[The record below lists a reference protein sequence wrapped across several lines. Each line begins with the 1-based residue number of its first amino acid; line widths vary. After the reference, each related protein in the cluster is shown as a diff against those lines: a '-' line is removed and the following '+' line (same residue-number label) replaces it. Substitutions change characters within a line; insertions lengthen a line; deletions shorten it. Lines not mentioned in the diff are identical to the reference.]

1 MCAELTASCM
11 STGQPRYYLLLTGIH
26 RFLAPLFTSIAN
38 LLGTST
44 PPTAMIQLK
53 PGIPPASLSKPSHSA
68 ARRKNRMERKK
79 NGGLRFKRVFSDPAI
94 APFDQIEWGRRT
106 AEITDDGGRVIFKQE
121 DIEVPKNWS
130 ALATKIAVSK
140 YFYGDIANGTDPYK
154 GGRETSVRQLIHR
167 VTRTITD
174 CGIAD
179 SYFADAEA
187 AETFYDELTWLC
199 LNQHGAFNSPVWFNV
214 GLYHQYGVGKGAG
227 AGNYFYNSETGEAE
241 RATSQYEYP
250 QGSACFIQSVG
261 DTMEDIMRLATS
273 EAMLFKF
280 GSGTGT
286 DLSSLRS
293 TREKLSG
300 GGKPS
305 GPLSFLKVYDKIANV
320 VKSGGKTRRAAKMNT
335 LKDWHPDIEEFIDAK
350 QNEEKKAWALIEQ
363 GYDGSYNGDA
373 YGSVMYQ
380 NENLSVRVSDEFM
393 NAAVDGREWVTKN
406 VRDGSPCDKKD
417 ARGLLRKIAE
427 GTYICGDP
435 GMQFDS
441 TIHKWHTCKGTGRQN
456 STNPCS
462 EYLFPDNTAC
472 NLASLNLMKFKGEDE
487 VFDVERFK
495 AAVRLFITAQEI
507 LVDNAS
513 YPIKEIAENSH
524 IFRTLGLGYAN
535 LGSLIMSYGYGY
547 DTVEGRALCGAITAI
562 MTGEAYEQSALL
574 AKTMGPF
581 PGYREAR
588 CSGVSKP
595 AAKDNVASMLEVIE
609 LHREAVEEIPDVEE
623 FGYLKKEATRAW
635 DRATD
640 LGKRHG
646 YRNAQVTVLAPTGT
660 ISFLMDCDTTGIEPD
675 IALVKYK
682 LLAGGGM
689 LKIVNQ
695 TIRPALEHLGYAEDE
710 IARSIEHVDLFDT
723 IEDATPG
730 ADHSAVLAGRAEAGR
745 FYPTPLRAEH
755 LPIFD
760 CAFRAH
766 LGERSLHYMA
776 HLRMMAAAQ
785 PFLSGAISKTVNMPE
800 NATVDDIMNT
810 YVEGWRLGL
819 KSIAIYRD
827 GSKRSAPLNTRK
839 TRDMGAFDGAMDVI
853 AKPEEL
859 QKLILELE
867 EEIAMLRSRLDQPI
881 RHRMPDTRM
890 SLTHRFEIAGHEG
903 YITVGL
909 YEDGQPGELLITM
922 WKEGSTIGGLMDTV
936 GTLTSIALQYGVPL
950 ESLVKKFAY
959 QRFEPSGFTKNPDIR
974 NATSITDYVFR
985 YLGCQFI
992 KGYKEATS
1000 PNRAQPEFPLKE
1012 IAEMEKKAINR
1023 PVAELPRT
1031 AEKELID
1038 VITSHSPGEGNPKV
1052 ITTGYTYADRVKE
1065 ALGNMFMDIVC
1076 SHCGSDKVIRAGAC
1090 GVCTECGT
1098 SQGCS

>member
-1 MCAELTASCM
+1 
-11 STGQPRYYLLLTGIH
+11 
-26 RFLAPLFTSIAN
+26 
-38 LLGTST
+38 
-44 PPTAMIQLK
+44 MIQLK
-53 PGIPPASLSKPSHSA
+53 PGIPPSALNKPRKATDRRQNRSA
-68 ARRKNRMERKK
+68 KK
-79 NGGLRFKRVFSDPAI
+79 PVRGLHFERVFSNA
-94 APFDQIEWGRRT
+94 ALKPFDQIEWEHRT
-106 AEITDDGGRVIFKQE
+106 AEITDDSGQIIFKQE
-121 DIEVPKNWS
+121 NVEVPKNWS

-140 YFYGDIANGTDPYK
+140 YFYGDIAHGTDPHK
-154 GGRETSVRQLIHR
+154 GGRESSVRQLIHR

-174 CGIAD
+174 WGIAD
-179 SYFADAEA
+179 GYFAKAEA
-187 AETFYDELTWLC
+187 AEIFYDELTWLC

-214 GLYHQYGVGKGAG
+214 GLYHEYGIGKDAG
-227 AGNYFYNSETGEAE
+227 AGNYFYNRETRKAE
-241 RATSQYEYP
+241 RAPTQYEYP
-250 QGSACFIQSVG
+250 QGSACFIQDVG

-273 EAMLFKF
+273 EAMLFKY

-286 DLSSLRS
+286 DLSTLRS

-305 GPLSFLKVYDKIANV
+305 GPLSFLKVYDQVANV

-350 QNEEKKAWALIEQ
+350 QKEEKKAWTLIEQ

-393 NAAVDGREWVTKN
+393 EAALEGREWWTRRVI
-406 VRDGSPCDKKD
+406 DGRPCERKE
-417 ARGLLRKIAE
+417 ARALLRKIAE
-427 GTYICGDP
+427 GTHICGDP
-435 GMQFDS
+435 GMQFDT

-462 EYLFPDNTAC
+462 EYLFLDNTAC
-472 NLASLNLMKFKGEDE
+472 NLASLNLLRFKTADGE
-487 VFDVERFK
+487 FDVERFK
-495 AAVRLFITAQEI
+495 SAVRIFITAQEI
-507 LVDNAS
+507 VVDNAS
-513 YPIKEIAENSH
+513 YPIREIAENSH

-535 LGSLIMSYGYGY
+535 LGSLVMSYGYSY
-547 DTVEGRALCGAITAI
+547 DSVEGRALCGAVTGI
-562 MTGEAYEQSALL
+562 MTGEAYEQSARMAQALG
-574 AKTMGPF
+574 AF
-581 PGYREAR
+581 PGYKDAR
-588 CSGVSKP
+588 CSGVPKP
-595 AAKDNVASMLEVIE
+595 VAKNNIAPMLEVID
-609 LHREAVEEIPDVEE
+609 LHRCAVNEIPDVEE
-623 FGYLKKEATRAW
+623 FAYLKKEAAKTWKRAS
-635 DRATD
+635 D

-689 LKIVNQ
+689 LKIVNH
-695 TIRPALEHLGYAEDE
+695 TVKPALEKLGYNSEE
-710 IARSIEHVDLFDT
+710 IDRIIAHIDAFDT
-723 IEDATPG
+723 IEDVTDSDG
-730 ADHSAVLAGRAEAGR
+730 STISSG
-745 FYPTPLRAEH
+745 LRPEH

-760 CAFRAH
+760 CAFKPFK
-766 LGERSLHYMA
+766 GERSLNYMA

-785 PFLSGAISKTVNMPE
+785 PFLSGAISKTVNLPE
-800 NATVDDIMNT
+800 SATVEDIMNS

-819 KSIAIYRD
+819 KSIAIYRE

-839 TRDMGAFDGAMDVI
+839 TRDMGGTTEDVGVALDI
-853 AKPEEL
+853 TVDREDF
-859 QKLILELE
+859 QKRILELE
-867 EEIAMLRSRLDQPI
+867 EELTALRGKIDKPL

-909 YEDGQPGELLITM
+909 YEDGQPGELFITM
-922 WKEGSTIGGLMDTV
+922 SKEGSTIGGLMDTV

-950 ESLVKKFAY
+950 ESLAKKFAY

-985 YLGCQFI
+985 WLACQFI

-1000 PNRAQPEFPLKE
+1000 PSRGQGELPLKE
-1012 IAEMEKKAINR
+1012 IPEMEKKALNR
-1023 PVAELPRT
+1023 PVSDLART
-1031 AEKELID
+1031 GGNELID
-1038 VITSHSPGEGNPKV
+1038 VITSHSSNDGEPQVVGN
-1052 ITTGYTYADRVKE
+1052 GSSHADRVQE
-1065 ALGNMFMDIVC
+1065 ALGNMFMDIIC

>member
-1 MCAELTASCM
+1 MPFPGAAYCM
-11 STGQPRYYLLLTGIH
+11 SQGQPTLLLVVHQDSQVVCAAVHKYSHLIEN
-26 RFLAPLFTSIAN
+26 FNPSL
-38 LLGTST
+38 
-44 PPTAMIQLK
+44 TAMIQLK
-53 PGIPPASLSKPSHSA
+53 PGIPPASLKGPHEPA
-68 ARRKNRMERKK
+68 VRRRNKADKK
-79 NGGLRFKRVFSDPAI
+79 KKSGLHFERVFSDAAV
-94 APFDQIEWGRRT
+94 APFDQVEWEQRT
-106 AEITDDGGRVIFKQE
+106 AEITDDGGKVIFKQE
-121 DIEVPKNWS
+121 DIEVPKSWS

-140 YFYGDIANGTDPYK
+140 YFYGDIANGTNPYK

-167 VTRTITD
+167 VTRTI
-174 CGIAD
+174 AD
-179 SYFADAEA
+179 WGLADGYFADAEA
-187 AETFYDELTWLC
+187 AEVFYDELTWLC
-199 LNQHGAFNSPVWFNV
+199 LNQYGAFNSPVWFNV

-227 AGNYFYNSETGEAE
+227 AGNYFYNRETGKAE
-241 RATSQYEYP
+241 RAASQYEYP
-250 QGSACFIQSVG
+250 QGSACFIQSVE

-273 EAMLFKF
+273 EAMLFKY

-305 GPLSFLKVYDKIANV
+305 GPLSFLKVYDQVANV

-350 QNEEKKAWALIEQ
+350 QKEEKKAWALIEQ

-380 NENLSVRVSDEFM
+380 NENVSVRVSDEFM
-393 NAAVDGREWVTKN
+393 DAALEGREWWTHRVT
-406 VRDGSPCDKKD
+406 DGKPCECKE
-417 ARGLLRKIAE
+417 ARALLRKIAE
-427 GTYICGDP
+427 GTHICGDP

-441 TIHKWHTCKGTGRQN
+441 TIHKWHTCKATGRQN

-462 EYLFPDNTAC
+462 EYLFLDNTAC
-472 NLASLNLMKFKGEDE
+472 NLASLNLMKFKTADGD
-487 VFDVERFK
+487 FDVERFK
-495 AAVRLFITAQEI
+495 SAVRIFITAQEI
-507 LVDNAS
+507 IVDNAS

-535 LGSLIMSYGYGY
+535 LGSLIMSYGFGY
-547 DTVEGRALCGAITAI
+547 DSVEGRALCGAITAI
-562 MTGEAYEQSALL
+562 MTGEAYEQSARL
-574 AKTMGPF
+574 ARAISPF
-581 PGYREAR
+581 PGYRDAR
-588 CSGVSKP
+588 ASGVPKP
-595 AAKDNVASMLEVIE
+595 VAKDNVSSMLEVIE
-609 LHREAVEEIPDVEE
+609 LHRSAVSEISDAKEFAHLKEEAAKV
-623 FGYLKKEATRAW
+623 W
-635 DRATD
+635 DSAAE
-640 LGKRHG
+640 LGKRYG

-695 TIRPALEHLGYAEDE
+695 TIKPALEKLGYDSEE
-710 IARSIEHVDLFDT
+710 IERIIAHIDAFDT
-723 IEDATPG
+723 IEDVTDTDGSTISSGLKP
-730 ADHSAVLAGRAEAGR
+730 D
-745 FYPTPLRAEH
+745 H

-760 CAFRAH
+760 CAFKPFK
-766 LGERSLHYMA
+766 GERSLNYLA

-800 NATVDDIMNT
+800 AATVDDIMNT

-819 KSIAIYRD
+819 KSVAIYRE

-839 TRDMGAFDGAMDVI
+839 TKDMGTVAAGAEGGVSDGTGGDA
-853 AKPEEL
+853 L
-859 QKLILELE
+859 QKRILELE
-867 EEIAMLRSRLDQPI
+867 QEVAALRGQVDQPV
-881 RHRMPDTRM
+881 RHRMTDTRM
-890 SLTHRFEIAGHEG
+890 SLTHKFEIAGHEG

-909 YEDGQPGELLITM
+909 YADGQPGELFITM
-922 WKEGSTIGGLMDTV
+922 SKEGSTIGGLMDTV

-950 ESLVKKFAY
+950 ESLIKKFAY

-974 NATSITDYVFR
+974 HATSITDYVFR
-985 YLGCQFI
+985 WLGCQFI

-1000 PNRAQPEFPLKE
+1000 PNRGQPDLPLKE
-1012 IAEMEKKAINR
+1012 IAEIEEKAVNR
-1023 PVAELPRT
+1023 PVSDLART
-1031 AEKELID
+1031 AEKEVID
-1038 VITSHSPGEGNPKV
+1038 VITNHPPGDSESGRQNGN
-1052 ITTGYTYADRVKE
+1052 GNGHADRVTV
-1065 ALGNMFMDIVC
+1065 ALGSVFMGITC
-1076 SHCGSDKVIRAGAC
+1076 SVCGSDKVIRAGAC

>member
-1 MCAELTASCM
+1 
-11 STGQPRYYLLLTGIH
+11 
-26 RFLAPLFTSIAN
+26 
-38 LLGTST
+38 
-44 PPTAMIQLK
+44 MIQLK
-53 PGIPPASLSKPSHSA
+53 RDLLAPGARKGSRAQIAPSRPRIGKQPKRA
-68 ARRKNRMERKK
+68 
-79 NGGLRFKRVFSDPAI
+79 GLKFQRVFSDAKT
-94 APFDQIEWGRRT
+94 APFDQVKWERRT
-106 AEITDDGGRVIFKQE
+106 AEITDDGGKVIFKQE
-121 DIEVPKNWS
+121 NIEVPAAWS
-130 ALATKIAVSK
+130 PLATKIAVSK
-140 YFYGDIANGTDPYK
+140 YFYGDIANGSDPHK
-154 GGRETSVRQLIHR
+154 GGRERAVRQLIHR
-167 VTRTITD
+167 VTRTI
-174 CGIAD
+174 AD
-179 SYFADAEA
+179 WGLADGYFADEKTANI
-187 AETFYDELTWLC
+187 FYDELTWLC

-214 GLYHQYGVGKGAG
+214 GLYHQYGTGRDAG
-227 AGNYFYNSETGEAE
+227 VGNYFYNRETGEAE
-241 RATSQYEYP
+241 RAATQYEYP
-250 QGSACFIQSVG
+250 QGSACFIQSVD

-273 EAMLFKF
+273 EAMLFKY
-280 GSGTGT
+280 GSGTGS
-286 DLSSLRS
+286 DLSTLRS

-305 GPLSFLKVYDKIANV
+305 GPLSFLKVYDQVANV

-393 NAAVDGREWVTKN
+393 TAALNGDDWWTRR
-406 VRDGSPCDKKD
+406 VRDGSPCERKD
-417 ARGLLRKIAE
+417 ARTLLHKIAE
-427 GTYICGDP
+427 GTHVCGDP

-462 EYLFPDNTAC
+462 EYLFLDNTAC
-472 NLASLNLMKFKGEDE
+472 NLASLNLMKFKGADGE
-487 VFDVERFK
+487 FDVERFK
-495 AAVRLFITAQEI
+495 AAVRVFITAQEI
-507 LVDNAS
+507 IVDNAS
-513 YPIKEIAENSH
+513 YPMKEIAENSH

-547 DTVEGRALCGAITAI
+547 DSSEGRALCGAITAI
-562 MTGEAYEQSALL
+562 MTGEAYAESALM
-574 AKTMGPF
+574 AKALGPF
-581 PGYREAR
+581 PGYGDAR

-595 AAKDNVASMLEVIE
+595 AAAENVAAMREVIE
-609 LHREAVEEIPDVEE
+609 LHRAAVGNISDVEE
-623 FGYLKKEATRAW
+623 FGYLKEEAQRTWNRA
-635 DRATD
+635 AE

-695 TIRPALEHLGYAEDE
+695 TVRPALEHLGYTADE
-710 IARSIEHVDLFDT
+710 ICRIIAHIDEFDT
-723 IEDATPG
+723 IEDVIDENRATISSG
-730 ADHSAVLAGRAEAGR
+730 LKQ
-745 FYPTPLRAEH
+745 EH
-755 LPIFD
+755 LSIFD
-760 CAFRAH
+760 CAFRPH
-766 LGERSLHYMA
+766 RGTRSLHYLG

-785 PFLSGAISKTVNMPE
+785 PFLSGAISKTVNLPE

-819 KSIAIYRD
+819 KAIAIYRD

-839 TRDMGAFDGAMDVI
+839 TRDMGGVDGAMD
-853 AKPEEL
+853 ATAEREDL
-859 QKLILELE
+859 QQRILELE
-867 EEIAMLRSRLDQPI
+867 EEIAQLRGLVDQPV
-881 RHRMPDTRM
+881 RHRMSDTRM
-890 SLTHRFEIAGHEG
+890 SLTHKFEIAGHEG

-909 YEDGQPGELLITM
+909 FEDGMPGELFITM
-922 WKEGSTIGGLMDTV
+922 AKEGSTIGGLMDTV

-974 NATSITDYVFR
+974 STTSITDYVFR
-985 YLGCQFI
+985 WLGCQFI

-1000 PNRAQPEFPLKE
+1000 PHRAQPDLPLKE
-1012 IAEMEKKAINR
+1012 IPDMERKSINR
-1023 PVAELPRT
+1023 PVPELPRT
-1031 AEKELID
+1031 AKKELID
-1038 VITSHSPGEGNPKV
+1038 VITNNSPGEGNPKL
-1052 ITTGYTYADRVKE
+1052 TSRGHTHADRVKE

-1076 SHCGSDKVIRAGAC
+1076 SHCGSDKIIRAGAC

-1098 SQGCS
+1098 SQGCG

>member
-1 MCAELTASCM
+1 
-11 STGQPRYYLLLTGIH
+11 
-26 RFLAPLFTSIAN
+26 
-38 LLGTST
+38 
-44 PPTAMIQLK
+44 MIQLK
-53 PGIPPASLSKPSHSA
+53 PGIPPSSLNKP
-68 ARRKNRMERKK
+68 RKSSGDRTDRKPK
-79 NGGLRFKRVFSDPAI
+79 KKSSGLHFQRVFSDGTVS
-94 APFDQIEWGRRT
+94 PFDQAEWERRT
-106 AEITDDGGRVIFKQE
+106 AEITDDSGQVIFKQE
-121 DIEVPKNWS
+121 NVEVPKSWS

-140 YFYGDIANGTDPYK
+140 YFYGDIAHGLDPHK
-154 GGRETSVRQLIHR
+154 AGRESSVRQLIHR

-174 CGIAD
+174 CGVAD
-179 SYFADAEA
+179 GYFADAA
-187 AETFYDELTWLC
+187 TAEIFYDELTWLC

-214 GLYHQYGVGKGAG
+214 GLYHQYGIGKNAG
-227 AGNYFYNSETGEAE
+227 AGNYFYNRETGKAE
-241 RATSQYEYP
+241 RAVTQYEYP
-250 QGSACFIQSVG
+250 QGSACCIQSVG

-273 EAMLFKF
+273 EAMLFKY

-286 DLSSLRS
+286 DLTTLRS

-305 GPLSFLKVYDKIANV
+305 GPLSFLKVYDQVANV

-350 QNEEKKAWALIEQ
+350 QREEKKAWALIEQ
-363 GYDGSYNGDA
+363 GFDGSYNGDA

-393 NAAVDGREWVTKN
+393 EAALEGREWWTRRVT
-406 VRDGSPCDKKD
+406 DGQPCERKD
-417 ARGLLRKIAE
+417 ARVLLRKIAE
-427 GTYICGDP
+427 GTHVCGDP
-435 GMQFDS
+435 GMQFDT
-441 TIHKWHTCKGTGRQN
+441 TIHKWHTCKGTDRQN

-462 EYLFPDNTAC
+462 EYLFLDNTAC
-472 NLASLNLMKFKGEDE
+472 NLASLNLLKFKTPDGA
-487 VFDVERFK
+487 FDVERFK
-495 AAVRLFITAQEI
+495 AAVRIFITAQEI
-507 LVDNAS
+507 VVDNAS

-547 DTVEGRALCGAITAI
+547 DSVEGRALCGAVTAI
-562 MTGEAYEQSALL
+562 MTGEAYEQSARM
-574 AKTMGPF
+574 AQAMEPF
-581 PGYREAR
+581 PGYKDAR
-588 CSGVSKP
+588 CSGVPKP
-595 AAKDNVASMLEVIE
+595 VTKNNVTSMLEVID
-609 LHREAVEEIPDVEE
+609 LHRCAVSEIADVKE
-623 FGYLKKEATRAW
+623 FAYLKKEAAKTWNRA
-635 DRATD
+635 AE

-695 TIRPALEHLGYAEDE
+695 TVKPALEKLGYNSEE
-710 IARSIEHVDLFDT
+710 IKRIVAHIDAFDT
-723 IEDATPG
+723 IEDVPDSDGSTISSGLKP
-730 ADHSAVLAGRAEAGR
+730 
-745 FYPTPLRAEH
+745 EH
-755 LPIFD
+755 LSIFD
-760 CAFRAH
+760 CAFKPFK
-766 LGERSLHYMA
+766 GERSLNYMA

-785 PFLSGAISKTVNMPE
+785 PFLSGAISKTVNLPE
-800 NATVDDIMNT
+800 AATVDDIMSS
-810 YVEGWRLGL
+810 YIEGWRLGL

-839 TRDMGAFDGAMDVI
+839 TRHMGTTEDVDVALDI
-853 AKPEEL
+853 TVERDEF
-859 QKLILELE
+859 QRRVLELE
-867 EEIAMLRSRLDQPI
+867 EELGMLRGKIDKPL

-909 YEDGQPGELLITM
+909 YEDNQPGELFITM
-922 WKEGSTIGGLMDTV
+922 SKEGSTIGGLMDTV

-985 YLGCQFI
+985 WLACQFI

-1000 PNRAQPEFPLKE
+1000 PNRGQPELPLKE
-1012 IAEMEKKAINR
+1012 IPEMEKKALNR
-1023 PVAELPRT
+1023 PVSDLART
-1031 AEKELID
+1031 GEKELID
-1038 VITSHSPGEGNPKV
+1038 VITSNSPNEGNPQLAPF
-1052 ITTGYTYADRVKE
+1052 GGSHADRVQE
-1065 ALGNMFMDIVC
+1065 ALGSMFMDIVC

>member
-1 MCAELTASCM
+1 
-11 STGQPRYYLLLTGIH
+11 
-26 RFLAPLFTSIAN
+26 
-38 LLGTST
+38 
-44 PPTAMIQLK
+44 MIQLK
-53 PGIPPASLSKPSHSA
+53 PGLTPSSLNRLRKSSLRTKSRAPKKKSK
-68 ARRKNRMERKK
+68 
-79 NGGLRFKRVFSDPAI
+79 GLRFERVFSDAKV
-94 APFDQIEWGRRT
+94 APFDQVDWERRT
-106 AEITDDGGRVIFKQE
+106 AEITDDSGKVIFKQE
-121 DIEVPKNWS
+121 NIEVPKSWS

-140 YFYGDIANGTDPYK
+140 YFYGDIANGTDPHQ
-154 GGRETSVRQLIHR
+154 GGRETSVRQLVHR

-174 CGIAD
+174 WGIAD
-179 SYFADAEA
+179 GYFATAEA
-187 AETFYDELTWLC
+187 ADTFYDELTWLC
-199 LNQHGAFNSPVWFNV
+199 VNQHGAFNSPVWFNV
-214 GLYHQYGVGKGAG
+214 GLHHQYGTGRDAG
-227 AGNYFYNSETGEAE
+227 LGNYFYNRTTGQAE
-241 RATSQYEYP
+241 RAATQYEYP
-250 QGSACFIQSVG
+250 QGSACFIQSVE

-273 EAMLFKF
+273 EAMLFKY
-280 GSGTGT
+280 GSGTGS

-305 GPLSFLKVYDKIANV
+305 GPLSFLKVYDQVANV

-350 QNEEKKAWALIEQ
+350 QKEEKKAWALIEQ

-393 NAAVDGREWVTKN
+393 DAAVEGREWWTKR
-406 VRDGSPCDKKD
+406 VRDGKPCEKKE
-417 ARGLLRKIAE
+417 ARALLRKIAE
-427 GTYICGDP
+427 GTHICGDP

-441 TIHKWHTCKGTGRQN
+441 TIHKWHTCKGTDRQN

-462 EYLFPDNTAC
+462 EYLFLDNTAC
-472 NLASLNLMKFKGEDE
+472 NLASLNLMKFKGPDG
-487 VFDVERFK
+487 VFEVERFK
-495 AAVRLFITAQEI
+495 AAARIYITAQEI

-547 DTVEGRALCGAITAI
+547 DSVEGRALCGAITSI
-562 MTGEAYEQSALL
+562 MTGEAYEQSARI
-574 AKTMGPF
+574 AKAMGPF
-581 PGYREAR
+581 PGYRDAR

-595 AAKDNVASMLEVIE
+595 VAKNNVAAMQEVID
-609 LHREAVEEIPDVEE
+609 LHRSAVSEIAANEE
-623 FGYLKKEATRAW
+623 FAYLKEEAARVWESA
-635 DRATD
+635 AE
-640 LGKRHG
+640 LGRKHG

-695 TIRPALEHLGYAEDE
+695 TVTPALEKLGYNSEE
-710 IARSIEHVDLFDT
+710 IERIFAHIDAFDT
-723 IEDATPG
+723 IEDV
-730 ADHSAVLAGRAEAGR
+730 ADSDGSTISSGLK
-745 FYPTPLRAEH
+745 PEH

-760 CAFRAH
+760 CAFKAH
-766 LGERSLHYMA
+766 KGERSLGYMA

-785 PFLSGAISKTVNMPE
+785 PFLSGAISKTVNMPAT
-800 NATVDDIMNT
+800 ATVEEIMNT
-810 YVEGWRLGL
+810 YIEGWRLGL
-819 KSIAIYRD
+819 KAIAIYRD

-839 TRDMGAFDGAMDVI
+839 TRDMGGAATDDGDIAMVEQ
-853 AKPEEL
+853 PEL
-859 QKLILELE
+859 QQRILELE
-867 EEIAMLRSRLDQPI
+867 EELEAARVRPV
-881 RHRMPDTRM
+881 RHKMPDTRM

-909 YEDGQPGELLITM
+909 FEDKMPGELFVTM
-922 WKEGSTIGGLMDTV
+922 SKEGSTIGGLMDTV

-974 NATSITDYVFR
+974 NATSIADYVFR
-985 YLGCQFI
+985 WLGCQFI

-1000 PNRAQPEFPLKE
+1000 PNRTQPELPMKE
-1012 IAEMEKKAINR
+1012 ISEIDKKSINR
-1023 PVAELPRT
+1023 PVADLPRT
-1031 AEKELID
+1031 AEKEVID
-1038 VITSHSPGEGNPKV
+1038 VVAGHIPNEGTPHVASNGH
-1052 ITTGYTYADRVKE
+1052 THADQVAE
-1065 ALGNMFMDIVC
+1065 ALGNMFMDITC
-1076 SHCGSDKVIRAGAC
+1076 SHCGSNKVVRAGAC

>member
-1 MCAELTASCM
+1 
-11 STGQPRYYLLLTGIH
+11 
-26 RFLAPLFTSIAN
+26 
-38 LLGTST
+38 
-44 PPTAMIQLK
+44 MIQLK
-53 PGIPPASLSKPSHSA
+53 PGLTPSSLNRPHKSSV
-68 ARRKNRMERKK
+68 RTKNRVSKKK
-79 NGGLRFKRVFSDPAI
+79 NKGLRFERVFSDADA
-94 APFDQIEWGRRT
+94 APFEQIDWERRT
-106 AEITDDGGRVIFKQE
+106 AEITDDSGKVIFKQE
-121 DIEVPKNWS
+121 NIEVPKGWS

-140 YFYGDIANGTDPYK
+140 YFYGDIANGTDPHQ
-154 GGRETSVRQLIHR
+154 GGRETSVRQLVHR
-167 VTRTITD
+167 VTRTIAD
-174 CGIAD
+174 WGISD
-179 SYFADAEA
+179 GYFANAEA
-187 AETFYDELTWLC
+187 AEVFYDELTWLC
-199 LNQHGAFNSPVWFNV
+199 VNQHGAFNSPVWFNV
-214 GLYHQYGVGKGAG
+214 GLHHQYGVGRDGG
-227 AGNYFYNSETGEAE
+227 PGNYFYNRTTGQAE
-241 RATSQYEYP
+241 RAATQYEYP
-250 QGSACFIQSVG
+250 QGSACFIQSVA
-261 DTMEDIMRLATS
+261 DTMEDIMRLAMS
-273 EAMLFKF
+273 EAMLFKY
-280 GSGTGT
+280 GSGTGS
-286 DLSSLRS
+286 DLSPLRS

-305 GPLSFLKVYDKIANV
+305 GPLSFLKVYDQVANV

-350 QNEEKKAWALIEQ
+350 QKEEKKAWALIEQ

-393 NAAVDGREWVTKN
+393 DAAVEGREWWTKR
-406 VRDGSPCDKKD
+406 VRDGKPCERKE
-417 ARGLLRKIAE
+417 ARSLLRKIAE

-441 TIHKWHTCKGTGRQN
+441 TIHKWHTCKGTDRQH

-462 EYLFPDNTAC
+462 EYLFLDNTAC
-472 NLASLNLMKFKGEDE
+472 NLASLNLMKFKGEDG
-487 VFDVERFK
+487 VFDVDRFK
-495 AAVRLFITAQEI
+495 AAARVFITAQEI

-547 DTVEGRALCGAITAI
+547 DSVEGRAICGAITSI
-562 MTGEAYEQSALL
+562 MTGEAYEQSARI
-574 AKTMGPF
+574 ARAMGPF
-581 PGYREAR
+581 PGYRDAR

-595 AAKDNVASMLEVIE
+595 VAKNNVAPMQEVIE
-609 LHREAVEEIPDVEE
+609 LHRSAVSEIAANEE
-623 FGYLKKEATRAW
+623 FAYLKEEAAKVW
-635 DRATD
+635 DSAAE
-640 LGKRHG
+640 LGKKYG

-695 TIRPALEHLGYAEDE
+695 TVTPALEKLGYNSEE
-710 IARSIEHVDLFDT
+710 IERIIAHIDAFDT
-723 IEDATPG
+723 IEDVTDTDG
-730 ADHSAVLAGRAEAGR
+730 SAITSGLK
-745 FYPTPLRAEH
+745 PEH
-755 LPIFD
+755 LAIFD
-760 CAFRAH
+760 CAFKAYK
-766 LGERSLHYMA
+766 GQRSLGYMA

-800 NATVDDIMNT
+800 TASVEEIMNT
-810 YVEGWRLGL
+810 YIEGWRLGL
-819 KSIAIYRD
+819 KAIAIYRD

-839 TRDMGAFDGAMDVI
+839 TKDMGGTSAEISLDVSVE
-853 AKPEEL
+853 PVEL
-859 QKLILELE
+859 QKRILELE
-867 EEIAMLRSRLDQPI
+867 AEIGMLRSRMNQPV
-881 RHRMPDTRM
+881 RHRMQDTRM

-909 YEDGQPGELLITM
+909 YEDGQPGELFITM
-922 WKEGSTIGGLMDTV
+922 AKEGSTIGGLMDTV
-936 GTLTSIALQYGVPL
+936 GTLTSIALQYCVPL

-985 YLGCQFI
+985 WLGCQFI

-1000 PNRAQPEFPLKE
+1000 PSRSQAELPMKE
-1012 IAEMEKKAINR
+1012 ISDMEKKAVNR
-1023 PVAELPRT
+1023 PVSDLPRT
-1031 AEKELID
+1031 ADKDLID
-1038 VITSHSPGEGNPKV
+1038 VVAGHIPNEGSPHVATNGH
-1052 ITTGYTYADRVKE
+1052 THADRVAE
-1065 ALGNMFMDIVC
+1065 ALGNMFMDITC
-1076 SHCGSDKVIRAGAC
+1076 SHCGSNKVVRAGAC

>member
-1 MCAELTASCM
+1 
-11 STGQPRYYLLLTGIH
+11 
-26 RFLAPLFTSIAN
+26 
-38 LLGTST
+38 
-44 PPTAMIQLK
+44 MIQLK
-53 PGIPPASLSKPSHSA
+53 PGLSPSSLNRPRKSSLRSKSRASKKKSK
-68 ARRKNRMERKK
+68 
-79 NGGLRFKRVFSDPAI
+79 GLRFERVFSDAKM
-94 APFDQIEWGRRT
+94 APFDQVDWERRN
-106 AEITDDGGRVIFKQE
+106 AEITDDSGKVIFKQE
-121 DIEVPKNWS
+121 NIEVPKSWS

-140 YFYGDIANGTDPYK
+140 YFYGDIANGTDPHK
-154 GGRETSVRQLIHR
+154 GGRETSVRQLVHR

-174 CGIAD
+174 WGTADGYFANAD
-179 SYFADAEA
+179 SADI
-187 AETFYDELTWLC
+187 FYDELTWLC
-199 LNQHGAFNSPVWFNV
+199 VNQHGAFNSPVWFNV
-214 GLYHQYGVGKGAG
+214 GLHHQYGTGRDAG
-227 AGNYFYNSETGEAE
+227 AGNYFYNRTTGQAE
-241 RATSQYEYP
+241 RAATQYEYP
-250 QGSACFIQSVG
+250 QGSACFIQSVD
-261 DTMEDIMRLATS
+261 DTMEDIMRLAMS
-273 EAMLFKF
+273 EAMLFKY
-280 GSGTGT
+280 GSGTGS

-305 GPLSFLKVYDKIANV
+305 GPLSFLKVYDQVANV

-350 QNEEKKAWALIEQ
+350 QKEEKKAWALIEQ

-393 NAAVDGREWVTKN
+393 DAAVEDREWWTKR
-406 VRDGSPCDKKD
+406 VRDGKACEKKE
-417 ARGLLRKIAE
+417 ARALLRKIAE
-427 GTYICGDP
+427 GTHICGDP

-441 TIHKWHTCKGTGRQN
+441 TIHKWHTCKGTDRQN

-462 EYLFPDNTAC
+462 EYLFLDNTAC
-472 NLASLNLMKFKGEDE
+472 NLASLNLMKFKGEDG

-495 AAVRLFITAQEI
+495 AAVRVYITAQEI
-507 LVDNAS
+507 IVDNAS

-547 DTVEGRALCGAITAI
+547 DSVEGRALCGAITSI
-562 MTGEAYEQSALL
+562 MTGEAYEQSARM
-574 AKTMGPF
+574 AKAMGPF
-581 PGYREAR
+581 PGYRDAR

-595 AAKDNVASMLEVIE
+595 VAKNNVAAMQEVID
-609 LHREAVEEIPDVEE
+609 LHRSAVGEIAANEE
-623 FGYLKKEATRAW
+623 FGYLKEEAAMVW
-635 DRATD
+635 DSAAA
-640 LGKRHG
+640 LGKKHG

-695 TIRPALEHLGYAEDE
+695 TVTPALEKLGYNSEE
-710 IARSIEHVDLFDT
+710 IERIIAHIDAFDT
-723 IEDATPG
+723 IEDVEDSDGSTISSGLKP
-730 ADHSAVLAGRAEAGR
+730 
-745 FYPTPLRAEH
+745 EH

-760 CAFRAH
+760 CAFKAH
-766 LGERSLHYMA
+766 KGERSLGYMA

-785 PFLSGAISKTVNMPE
+785 PFLSGAISKTVNMPAT
-800 NATVDDIMNT
+800 ATVDEIMNT

-819 KSIAIYRD
+819 KAIAIYRD

-839 TRDMGAFDGAMDVI
+839 TRDMGGAMDEVSCDVNVE
-853 AKPEEL
+853 PLEL
-859 QKLILELE
+859 QKRILELE
-867 EEIAMLRSRLDQPI
+867 DELEAARVRPV
-881 RHRMPDTRM
+881 RHKMPDTRM

-909 YEDGQPGELLITM
+909 FEDKMPGELFVTM
-922 WKEGSTIGGLMDTV
+922 SKEGSTIGGLMDTV

-974 NATSITDYVFR
+974 NATSIADYVFR
-985 YLGCQFI
+985 WLGCQFI

-1000 PNRAQPEFPLKE
+1000 PNRSQPELPMKE
-1012 IAEMEKKAINR
+1012 ISEIEKKAINR
-1023 PVAELPRT
+1023 PVTDLPRT
-1031 AEKELID
+1031 AEKEVID
-1038 VITSHSPGEGNPKV
+1038 VVAGHIPNEGTPHV
-1052 ITTGYTYADRVKE
+1052 ASYGHTHADQVAE
-1065 ALGNMFMDIVC
+1065 ALGNMFMDITC
-1076 SHCGSDKVIRAGAC
+1076 SHCGSNKVVRAGAC
-1090 GVCTECGT
+1090 GVCTDCGT
-1098 SQGCS
+1098 SQGGS

>member
-1 MCAELTASCM
+1 
-11 STGQPRYYLLLTGIH
+11 
-26 RFLAPLFTSIAN
+26 
-38 LLGTST
+38 
-44 PPTAMIQLK
+44 MIQLK
-53 PGIPPASLSKPSHSA
+53 HGIQPSSLRKPQKSSD
-68 ARRKNRMERKK
+68 RLKNRSSKKK
-79 NGGLRFKRVFSDPAI
+79 NPGLRFERVFSDAAV
-94 APFDQIEWGRRT
+94 APFDQIEWERRT
-106 AEITDDGGRVIFKQE
+106 AEITDDGGKVIFRQE
-121 DIEVPKNWS
+121 NIEVPKNWS

-140 YFYGDIANGTDPYK
+140 YFYGDIANGIDPRK
-154 GGRETSVRQLIHR
+154 GGRESSMRQLVHR
-167 VTRTITD
+167 VTRTM
-174 CGIAD
+174 AD
-179 SYFADAEA
+179 WGLADGYFADAEA
-187 AETFYDELTWLC
+187 AEVFYDELTWLC
-199 LNQHGAFNSPVWFNV
+199 INQHAAFNSPVWFNV
-214 GLYHQYGVGKGAG
+214 GLYHEYGIGKNAG
-227 AGNYFYNSETGEAE
+227 AGNYFYDRTTGLAE
-241 RATSQYEYP
+241 RAASQYEYP
-250 QGSACFIQSVG
+250 QGSACFIQSVD

-273 EAMLFKF
+273 EAMLFKY

-305 GPLSFLKVYDKIANV
+305 GPLSFLRVYDQVANV

-350 QNEEKKAWALIEQ
+350 QKEEKKAWALIEQ
-363 GYDGSYNGDA
+363 GFDGSYNGEA

-393 NAAVDGREWVTKN
+393 DAAVEGREWWTRR
-406 VRDGSPCDKKD
+406 VRDGEPCERKD
-417 ARGLLRKIAE
+417 AHTLLRKIAE
-427 GTYICGDP
+427 GTHVCGDP
-435 GMQFDS
+435 GMQFDT
-441 TIHKWHTCKGTGRQN
+441 TIHKWHTCKGTDRQN

-462 EYLFPDNTAC
+462 EYLFLDNTAC
-472 NLASLNLMKFKGEDE
+472 NLSSMNLMKFKTVDGA
-487 VFDVERFK
+487 FDVERFK
-495 AAVRLFITAQEI
+495 AAVRILITAQEI
-507 LVDNAS
+507 IVDNAS

-535 LGSLIMSYGYGY
+535 LGSLIMSYGHGY
-547 DTVEGRALCGAITAI
+547 DSVEGRALCGAITSI
-562 MTGEAYEQSALL
+562 MTGEAYEQSARM
-574 AKTMGPF
+574 AKAMGPF
-581 PGYREAR
+581 PGYRDSRA
-588 CSGVSKP
+588 SGVAKP
-595 AAKDNVASMLEVIE
+595 VAKDNVNSMLDVID
-609 LHREAVEEIPDVEE
+609 LHRGAVSEIPDAEE
-623 FGYLKKEATRAW
+623 FAYLKEEAAKVWETA
-635 DRATD
+635 AS

-695 TIRPALEHLGYAEDE
+695 TVKPALEKLGYNSEE
-710 IARSIEHVDLFDT
+710 IDRIVAHIDAFDT
-723 IEDATPG
+723 IEDVSD
-730 ADHSAVLAGRAEAGR
+730 ADGSSITSGLK
-745 FYPTPLRAEH
+745 PEH
-755 LPIFD
+755 ISIFD
-760 CAFRAH
+760 CAFKPFK
-766 LGERSLHYMA
+766 GERSLNYMA

-785 PFLSGAISKTVNMPE
+785 PFLSGAISKTVNMPDT
-800 NATVDDIMNT
+800 ATVEEIMST

-819 KSIAIYRD
+819 KSIAIYRE

-839 TRDMGAFDGAMDVI
+839 TKDMGTLEKADAALDVTV
-853 AKPEEL
+853 EREDF
-859 QKLILELE
+859 QKRILELE
-867 EEIAMLRSRLDQPI
+867 EELTLVRSRLDQPI

-890 SLTHRFEIAGHEG
+890 SLTHRFDIAGHEG

-909 YEDGQPGELLITM
+909 YEDSQPGELFITM
-922 WKEGSTIGGLMDTV
+922 SKEGSTIGGLMDTV
-936 GTLTSIALQYGVPL
+936 GTLTSMALQYGVPL

-985 YLGCQFI
+985 WLACQFI

-1000 PNRAQPEFPLKE
+1000 PNRGQSELPMKE
-1012 IAEMEKKAINR
+1012 IPEMEKKALNR
-1023 PVAELPRT
+1023 PVQDLART
-1031 AEKELID
+1031 GEKELID
-1038 VITSHSPGEGNPKV
+1038 VITNHSPNEGQPQMATN
-1052 ITTGYTYADRVKE
+1052 GSSHADRVQE